1 MRAHSR
7 ILWASFVAVVMLSGT
22 FAVVIGSL
30 PETEPNAPEEPIA
43 NACIDGSSER
53 TVVLELF
60 TADWCPYC
68 PPQAFAV
75 NRLHDELGTDNIIVL
90 EHHPSSS
97 DAIYYSPS
105 NTRRLWYGVTG
116 YPTMIVD
123 GGGYYKGDAG
133 GNGVAG
139 ATLWASGG
147 TTKWQRYHDDRDAY
161 QAEKDRTTNL
171 TISLTG
177 NLTSTEG
184 RVLAHI
190 EATDLIG
197 EDNMYVTFMVYE
209 SNIYLPIASETYGH
223 HRVYNQV
230 VRTILTDYA
239 VPASFDDVGDTLD
252 IERTFTIQAGWDIR
266 TLGIAVFVQT
276 HNGIGFMYLP
286 SMAWRTNYAILQAAA
301 LNFVPDGVLLV
312 DENDNDNYAYE
323 FDTYDEILVK
333 GSVPHANWD
342 SYENKMLDTEMDN
355 YRAKPTYSD
364 ISEYPAVVWFTS
376 TDSTSLSA
384 TSRTAIET
392 HLGGTGNF
400 LFSGEE
406 IANDANINGWTTWLN
421 DNLHATFV
429 ADTSGDNQVDGIPG
443 DPITNGISNL
453 GITHSSPDI
462 IGTSGSTE
470 IFVYSS
476 NPTDIAGIRADH
488 DPDSRVIYDAFDYFE
503 ATDVKDGDSTEE
515 TLMRDMLDWLD
526 GATPPHVDVLQP
538 DGGEVI
544 AKMTVYEIRWYA
556 NDVEMPELSVTSID
570 YTIDSVSPTW
580 VTIATNEPNDG
591 YYIWT
596 TPNVDSNKCRVR
608 VCAID
613 SVGQSNCVISDAD
626 FVIGSA
632 PVDNEPPE
640 ISNVLLDGQPSK
652 TVNPGDVVVLTA
664 DIDDSNTGNSDI
676 AGANYTVGQ
685 GNWPGID
692 MDPQDGAFDSPIEGA
707 TKDINTAGWSDATY
721 DVCVYAWDASAKRNT
736 TGLCA
741 SLTITSTPIDNDPPM
756 IYNVLV
762 DGLPSVVVMAGT
774 LVTLTATIEDLES
787 NVQNASYLIVG
798 TGGSGAMSAADGA
811 FDSLIEDATAAIDTT
826 LWAEASYDLCVFASD
841 VASNINVTSPCA
853 TIIISSDLWPP
864 DIYDVFINGLPG
876 ASFDFSAKPPDFIL
890 SATIDDTSRG
900 NNNIQDANYTLGL
913 ANWPSTKLWPL
924 DFIYNN
930 SVEDVQGI
938 VTTPDWPGSYQYCVY
953 ARDNVP
959 NLNMT
964 GACVTLTIVDNL
976 APEVLNVL
984 VNNSK
989 STTVL
994 FGDPVYLNATIS
1006 DVNTGNQNIVSANFT
1021 DGITNWVTSTPM
1033 LPVDGTYDGPLEDVT
1048 YLIDTST
1055 WSLGLH
1061 TICVYAEDSW
1071 SNYNLSSADC
1081 VELDVVA
1088 FGPAPPVMMDAELT
1102 GLGLGDILVTWA
1114 RSGDDGIGLDNVVN
1128 YELYVG
1134 YLSIGPYNLET
1145 TIPATDSPTY
1155 QWTCVGCG
1163 YGNTSNIF
1171 FYVRAYNGVEY
1182 SPTPNKAA
1190 KFVKH
1195 LTTGVQLISLP
1206 LDLTDTSI
1214 STVLQTIQFD
1224 RVWTH
1229 DSSDTA
1235 DPWKS
1240 YMEEKPHKGDLW
1252 SIDRYNAYWVNV
1264 LADDDWVVAGLVPVA
1279 TQIQL
1284 YAGWNLVS
1292 FPSFNPIYTVGQLKV
1307 DIGALRIEG
1316 YDSTTGP
1323 YYLKALLDTDVMV
1336 AGRGYW
1342 IYVDSNVMWNVLQ

>member
-1 MRAHSR
+1 
-7 ILWASFVAVVMLSGT
+7 MLSGT

-30 PETEPNAPEEPIA
+30 PETEPNASVEPSP
-43 NACIDGSSER
+43 NDCIDGSSER
-53 TVVLELF
+53 TVVAELF
-60 TADWCPYC
+60 TADWCQYC
-68 PPQAFAV
+68 PSQAFAL

-90 EHHPSSS
+90 EHHPSMS
-97 DAIYYSPS
+97 DAIYYQPS
-105 NTRRLWYGVTG
+105 NARRLWYGVTG
-116 YPTMIVD
+116 YPTTIVD
-123 GGGYYKGDAG
+123 GGGYYKGNAG

-139 ATLWASGG
+139 ATLWSSGG

-161 QAEKDRTTNL
+161 QAEKDRTTNM

-177 NLTSTEG
+177 NITSSEG
-184 RVLAHI
+184 RVTAYI
-190 EATDLIG
+190 EATDWIG
-197 EDNMYVTFMVYE
+197 ENNMYVEFMVVE
-209 SNIYLPIASETYGH
+209 SNIYLPTGSEVYGH

-230 VRTILTDYA
+230 VRSILTNFA
-239 VPASFDDVGDTLD
+239 VPAAFDDVGDTLKV
-252 IERTFTIQAGWDIR
+252 ERTFTIQAGWDIR

-276 HNGIGFMYLP
+276 HNRITYQYIP
-286 SMAWRTNYAILQAAA
+286 SGAWRNNAPILQAAF
-301 LNFVPDGVLLV
+301 LKFVPDGVLLV
-312 DENDNDNYAYE
+312 DENDSDNYAYE

-333 GSVPHANWD
+333 GGVPHANWD
-342 SYENKMLDTEMDN
+342 SYESKMLDTEMDN
-355 YRAKPTYSD
+355 YRAKPTYGD
-364 ISEYPAVVWFTS
+364 ISEYPGVIWFTS
-376 TDSTSLSA
+376 TDITSLSLS
-384 TSRTAIET
+384 SRTAIET
-392 HLGGTGNF
+392 HLAGTGNF
-400 LFSGEE
+400 FFSGEE
-406 IANDANINGWTTWLN
+406 IANDANINGWTAWLN

-443 DPITNGISNL
+443 DPITNGITNL

-462 IGTSGSTE
+462 IATSGSTE

-476 NPTDIAGIRADH
+476 NPTDVAGVRAVH
-488 DPDSRVIYDAFDYFE
+488 DSDSRVIYDAFDYFE
-503 ATDVKDGDSTEE
+503 ATNVKDVITTEE
-515 TLMRDMLDWLD
+515 MLMRAILDWLD
-526 GATPPHVDVLQP
+526 GATAPHVDVLAP
-538 DGGEVI
+538 DGGEAI
-544 AKMTVYEIRWYA
+544 AKMTDYEIQWYA

-596 TPNVDSNKCRVR
+596 TPNVDSSKCRVR
-608 VCAID
+608 VCAVD
-613 SVGQSNCVISDAD
+613 MVGQTNCVISDAD
-626 FVIGSA
+626 FTIGAA
-632 PVDNEPPE
+632 PSDNIPPE
-640 ISNVLLDGQPSK
+640 ISNVLLNDQPSIS
-652 TVNPGDVVVLTA
+652 VNPGDWVTVTA
-664 DIDDSNTGNSDI
+664 DVDDSFTGNSNID
-676 AGANYTVGQ
+676 GANYTVGQ

-692 MDPQDGAFDSPIEGA
+692 MDPQDAAFDSPTEGA
-707 TKDINTAGWSDATY
+707 TKDIDTIGWSEATY
-721 DVCVYAWDASAKRNT
+721 DICVYAWDDIPNYNT
-736 TGLCA
+736 TSAACA
-741 SLTITSTPIDNDPPM
+741 ALTITLTPVDNDPPM

-762 DGLPSVVVMAGT
+762 DGVPSVVVMAGT
-774 LVTLTATIEDLES
+774 LVTLTATVEDLKS
-787 NVQNASYLIVG
+787 NIQNASYVVVG
-798 TGGSGAMSAADGA
+798 MGGGGVMVAIDGV
-811 FDSLIEDATAAIDTT
+811 FDSLLEDVTAPVDTSG
-826 LWAEASYDLCVFASD
+826 WAEAAYDVCVFAADSNN
-841 VASNINVTSPCA
+841 NINVTGPCA
-853 TIIISSDLWPP
+853 TITVSADIMPP
-864 DIYDVFINGLPG
+864 AINDVFINGLPG
-876 ASFDFSAKPPDFIL
+876 ASFDFSTKPPDFVL
-890 SATIDDTSRG
+890 SATINDTGRG
-900 NNNIQDANYTLGL
+900 DSDIQSSNYTLGPS
-913 ANWPSTKLWPL
+913 NWPSTLLWPT
-924 DFIYNN
+924 DFVYNDP
-930 SVEDVQGI
+930 VEDVQAI
-938 VTTPDWPGSYQYCVY
+938 VTTPDWPGVYEYCVY
-953 ARDNVP
+953 ARDDVP

-964 GACVTLTIVDNL
+964 GACVTLNIVDDL

-984 VNNSK
+984 VNESK
-989 STTVL
+989 STVVL
-994 FGDPVYLNATIS
+994 FGNPVYLNATIS

-1081 VELDVVA
+1081 VDLDVVA

-1102 GLGLGDILVTWA
+1102 GVGLGDVLVTWA

-1128 YELYVG
+1128 YELYIG

-1145 TIPATDSPTY
+1145 TIPANDSPTY

-1190 KFVKH
+1190 KFVRH

-1206 LDLTDTSI
+1206 LDLSDTSI
-1214 STVLQTIQFD
+1214 NTVLQTIQFD